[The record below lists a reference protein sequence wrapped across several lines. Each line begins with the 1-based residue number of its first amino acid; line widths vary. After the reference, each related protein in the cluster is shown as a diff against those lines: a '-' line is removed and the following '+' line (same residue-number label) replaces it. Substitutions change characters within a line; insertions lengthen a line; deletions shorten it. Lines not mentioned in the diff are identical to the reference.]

1 MLDIQEKVLADALR
15 KLDSLG
21 CRYAVQTPDD
31 RTLGDL
37 EVKIRKRAGRLK
49 INHFK
54 QTGYVETVSAMGI
67 GDVQVFTTPEGV
79 PVSGFQKAIAGTGC
93 RSFGKG
99 NFTTCMVGNDVQALR
114 VG

>member
-21 CRYAVQTPDD
+21 CHYAIQTPDD

-37 EVKIRKRAGRLK
+37 EVKNRKRASK
-49 INHFK
+49 QKVNHFK
-54 QTGYVETVSAMGI
+54 QTGYVETVAAMGI
-67 GDVQVFTTPEGV
+67 GDVQVFKTPEGA

-93 RSFGKG
+93 RAFGNG
-99 NFTTCMVGNDVQALR
+99 NFTTCMVGTDVQALR